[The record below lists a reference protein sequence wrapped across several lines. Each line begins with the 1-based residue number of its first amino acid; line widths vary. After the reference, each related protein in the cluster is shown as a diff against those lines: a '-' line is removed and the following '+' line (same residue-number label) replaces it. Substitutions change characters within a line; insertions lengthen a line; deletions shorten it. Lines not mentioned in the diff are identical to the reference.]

1 MSEVLASKRKESKVE
16 FLETARKLEITT
28 ITKVKHFPRR
38 YSNFRKRLED
48 YSINVY
54 NNCKL
59 ANSVFIKAEKDI
71 EKREKYFLKAL
82 DNLYILSSQLD
93 IVKELNLCGKT
104 FTAYAWK
111 SWFYYILQEIKLI
124 KAVLDSDKQRI
135 EKKTGE
141 SQ

>member
-16 FLETARKLEITT
+16 FIETARKLEIMT

-38 YSNFRKRLED
+38 YSNFRKRLGD
-48 YSINVY
+48 YSINIY

-59 ANSVFIKAEKDI
+59 ANSAFIKTEKDI

-124 KAVLDSDKQRI
+124 KAVLESDKQRI

>member
-16 FLETARKLEITT
+16 FIETARKLEIMT

-48 YSINVY
+48 YSINIY

-59 ANSVFIKAEKDI
+59 ANSVFIKTEKDI

-104 FTAYAWK
+104 FTVYSWK

-135 EKKTGE
+135 EKKTD
-141 SQ
+141 

>member
-16 FLETARKLEITT
+16 FIETARKLEIMT

-48 YSINVY
+48 YSINIY

-59 ANSVFIKAEKDI
+59 ANSVFIKTEKDI

-124 KAVLDSDKQRI
+124 KAVLESDKQRI